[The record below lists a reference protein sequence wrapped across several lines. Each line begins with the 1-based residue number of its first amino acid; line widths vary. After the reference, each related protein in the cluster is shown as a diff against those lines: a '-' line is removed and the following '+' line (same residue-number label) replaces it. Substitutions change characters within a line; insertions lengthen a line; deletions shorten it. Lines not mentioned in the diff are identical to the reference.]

1 MPKHHL
7 HGRLTMLTPED
18 IALVQSIIDSSTFT
32 FSGKSIES
40 EVANLIHLKSSIA
53 HLKSSIVSCPPEDFN
68 A

>member
-1 MPKHHL
+1 
-7 HGRLTMLTPED
+7 MLTPED
-18 IALVQSIIDSSTFT
+18 IALMQSIIDSSTFT

-53 HLKSSIVSCPPEDFN
+53 HLKSSIVSCAPEDSN